1 MSPSSPPGGTELS
14 KGYEPEEA
22 ERRWRAFW
30 ETRDSFALNLEDP
43 VRSAAEPFS
52 IVIPPPNVT
61 GNLHMGHALNITLQD
76 VLCRHFRQRGRQVLW
91 IPGEDHA
98 GIATQNVVER
108 RLAQEGK
115 TRHDLGR
122 EEFLKRVWRWK
133 EEYGENI
140 RRQIKALGASVD
152 WSRERFTMDD
162 GLSRAVRRVFVRLY
176 EEKLIYKGR
185 YIINWCDRCHT
196 ALADDEVEFAPQKTS
211 LWHIRYPLEDGSGA
225 LVIATTRPETMLGDT
240 AVAVHPEDGRYAR
253 LIGAKVRLP
262 LADRL
267 IPVIG
272 DAYVDQTFG
281 TGVLKVT
288 PSHDFNDWEL
298 GKRHGLEFIQ
308 VLDDTGRMNAN
319 AGAFAG
325 LSREE
330 ARQRVTAALEDLGLL
345 AKTEDYENN
354 AGRCYRC
361 RSLVE
366 PLVSEQWFVAV
377 KPLAAKARAAVPGE
391 TRILPESWLKTYY
404 LWLDNIRD
412 WCISRQIWWGHRIPA
427 WTCDNCRKLLVLEE
441 APDRCPDCG
450 RAAFTQEEDVLD
462 TWFSSALWPFSTLGW
477 PGKTPELDRFY
488 PTSVLVTGFDILFF
502 WVARML
508 MMGIHFMGRVPFR
521 HVYLHALVRDA
532 QGKKMSKSTGN
543 AIDPLEMIEKYGT
556 DSLRFTLTAFA
567 AMGRDIRLSDE
578 RIEGYRHFMNK
589 IWNASRFSLLHM
601 EGSPPPPADLARI
614 EGLHHRWILHRLE
627 EIKEMQAA
635 ALSEYR
641 FNDAAQG
648 LYAFFWNEFCDWYL
662 ECVKPDMQAGGERR
676 DAARFVL
683 WTVLRESLILL
694 HPIIPFISSEIWAA
708 LPSAGPDLSA
718 EAFPAPR
725 PECRDETR
733 SALMGMVQAAIAAV
747 RAIRSELGISPSLRL
762 SVLIRP
768 RDEEARAVLE
778 GQREILMVLARLDS
792 LVLDPSA
799 AAPRLSAGNMAQGNE
814 IIVLLSGAIDP
825 AAEIARLDKELVKA
839 DKEHALLAGRLA
851 NPRYLEKAPREV
863 VEKDRARVEELALA
877 REKLIALRGRFS
889 GREGA

>member
-1 MSPSSPPGGTELS
+1 MSLFPLSGGAELP
-14 KGYEPEEA
+14 KGYEPEKVES
-22 ERRWRAFW
+22 RWRALW
-30 ETRDSFALNLEDP
+30 ETRNFFAPDLQDP
-43 VRSAAEPFS
+43 ARSRAEPFS
-52 IVIPPPNVT
+52 IVIPPPNIT
-61 GNLHMGHALNITLQD
+61 GNLHMGHALNLTLQD

-91 IPGEDHA
+91 VPGEDHA

-122 EEFLKRVWRWK
+122 EEFLGRVWRWK
-133 EEYGENI
+133 EEYGDNI

-152 WSRERFTMDD
+152 WSRERFTMDE

-176 EEKLIYKGR
+176 NEGLIYKGR
-185 YIINWCDRCHT
+185 YIINWCSRCHT
-196 ALADDEVEFAPQKTS
+196 ALADDEVDFAPQKTS

-225 LVIATTRPETMLGDT
+225 LIIATTRPETMLGDT

-253 LIGAKVRLP
+253 LIGKKVRLP

-272 DAYVDQTFG
+272 DAYVDREFG

-288 PSHDFNDWEL
+288 PAHDFNDWNL
-298 GKRHGLEFIQ
+298 GKKHGLDCIE
-308 VLDDTGRMNAN
+308 VLDDAGRMNAN
-319 AGAFAG
+319 AGSFAG
-325 LSREE
+325 LAREE
-330 ARQRVTAALEDLGLL
+330 ARARIAAALENLGLL
-345 AKTEDYENN
+345 AKTEDYDNN
-354 AGRCYRC
+354 VGHCYRC

-377 KPLAAKARAAVPGE
+377 KTLAARARDAVPGE

-427 WTCDNCRKLLVLEE
+427 WTCGACGKLLVLEE

-450 RAAFTQEEDVLD
+450 HAALSQEEDVLD

-477 PGKTPELDRFY
+477 PEKTPELERFY

-508 MMGIHFMGRVPFR
+508 MLGIHFMGRVPFR

-532 QGKKMSKSTGN
+532 QGRKMSKSTGN

-567 AMGRDIRLSDE
+567 AMGRDIRLSED

-589 IWNASRFSLLHM
+589 IWNASRFSLLNL
-601 EGSPPPPADLARI
+601 ESAPPPPVDLARI

-627 EIKEMQAA
+627 EVKDMQAA
-635 ALSEYR
+635 ALPEYR
-641 FNDAAQG
+641 FNDAAQV
-648 LYAFFWNEFCDWYL
+648 LYAFLWSEFCDWYL
-662 ECVKPDMQAGGERR
+662 ECVKPDMQAGGARK
-676 DAARFVL
+676 DAACFVL
-683 WTVLRESLILL
+683 WTVLRETLILL

-708 LPSAGPDLSA
+708 LPGATPDLSA
-718 EAFPAPR
+718 ESFPAPR
-725 PECRDETR
+725 PECRDTAQAAR
-733 SALMGMVQAAIAAV
+733 MGMVQAAIVAV
-747 RAIRSELGISPSLRL
+747 RTIRAELNITPSLRL
-762 SVLIRP
+762 TVLIRP
-768 RDEEARAVLE
+768 RDEDARAILE
-778 GQREILMVLARLDS
+778 EQREILMALARLDS
-792 LVLDPSA
+792 LILDPAA
-799 AAPRLSAGNMAQGNE
+799 AAPRLSASDVAQGNE
-814 IIVLLSGAIDP
+814 IIVFLSGAIDP
-825 AAEIARLDKELVKA
+825 AVEIARLDKGLIKL
-839 DKEHALLAGRLA
+839 DKEHSRLA
-851 NPRYLEKAPREV
+851 RKLADPNYRERAPAEV
-863 VEKDRARVEELALA
+863 VDKDRARVEELALA
-877 REKLIALRGRFS
+877 RDKLLALRKRFA
-889 GREGA
+889 G